1 MSSETNIKEFFE
13 NEKRKGLLR
22 FSTAG
27 SVDDGKSTLIGR
39 LLHDSKSIYED
50 LLASLKAYAGS
61 SEIDLAH
68 LTDGLK
74 AEREQG
80 ITIDVAYRYFSTPKR
95 KFIIADTPGHEQ
107 YTRNMATG
115 ASTADL
121 AIVLIDARNGVIT
134 QSKRHSFISSL
145 LGIPHMV
152 VAVNKMDLV
161 DYSEDRFEEIK
172 KDFTDFSARLGIRD
186 LHYIPVSAL
195 KGDNV
200 VGKGDNMPWYKGA
213 PLLEYLENVHVA
225 SDRNLID
232 LRFPV
237 QYVLRPDLT
246 FRGYCG
252 QISSGVI
259 RRGDKVKILPSE
271 KESRVKT
278 IVSFDGELEYAF
290 APQSVTIVLE
300 DERDISRGDMIVH
313 PHNIPHINRHF
324 EGMLVW
330 MSPEPLGA
338 GREYLIKHTT
348 RYVRTKIDEIR
359 YKVDV
364 NTLHRIPSEQL
375 ELNEIGRVVFTCR
388 QPIYHDSY
396 AKNRSTGNF
405 IIVDL
410 ITNSTVGA
418 GMILDREPSDKLPV
432 NIITEPSQK
441 SKRAKFASSITD
453 EEREK
458 KYAQKPATIWF
469 TGLVS
474 SGKREIAQI
483 LEKKIFDNGGICVV
497 LDGSR
502 MRAGVSSGLD
512 FSNIDTAEHLRRA
525 AETCKIL
532 NDSGLI
538 VICSF
543 VSPSKSVRAQIA
555 EIIGEERYNEIFVDP
570 SPEWCASRDETGL
583 YQKAKEGEVNYLAGV
598 SFPYEKPESAKLAV
612 NPEESSFE
620 DCATKI
626 YNSISHYLRV

>member
-1 MSSETNIKEFFE
+1 MSTEINIKQFFE
-13 NEKRKGLLR
+13 NEERKGLLR

-121 AIVLIDARNGVIT
+121 AVVLIDARNGVII

-161 DYSEDRFEEIK
+161 GYAESRFDEIK

-186 LHYIPVSAL
+186 LHFIPVSAL

-200 VGKGDNMPWYKGA
+200 VEKGDNMPWYKGA
-213 PLLEYLENVHVA
+213 PLLEYLENVHIA

-237 QYVLRPDLT
+237 QYVLRPDLS

-252 QISSGVI
+252 QVSSGVI
-259 RRGDKVKILPSE
+259 KKGDKVKILPSG
-271 KESRVKT
+271 KETRVKS
-278 IVSFDGELEYAF
+278 IVSFDGELGYAF
-290 APQSVTIVLE
+290 APQSVTVVLE
-300 DERDISRGDMIVH
+300 DEIDISRGDMIVH
-313 PHNIPHINRHF
+313 PHNIPHINRHL
-324 EGMLVW
+324 EGMVVW
-330 MSPEPLGA
+330 MGQEPLAVGH
-338 GREYLIKHTT
+338 EYLIKHTT
-348 RYVRTKIDEIR
+348 RHVRAKIDEIR

-364 NTLHRIPSEQL
+364 NTLHRIPSGQL
-375 ELNEIGRVVFTCR
+375 ALNEIGRVVFTCR
-388 QPIYHDSY
+388 QPIYHDPY
-396 AKNRSTGNF
+396 IKNRSTGNF
-405 IIVDL
+405 IVIDL
-410 ITNSTVGA
+410 VTNSTVGA

-432 NIITEPSQK
+432 NITTETSRQ
-441 SKRAKFASSITD
+441 SKRARFASDITP

-458 KYAQKPATIWF
+458 KYAQKPATIWL

-502 MRAGVSSGLD
+502 LRAGISSGLD

-525 AETCKIL
+525 AEICRLL

-555 EIIGEERYNEIFVDP
+555 DIIGEEKYCEILVD
-570 SPEWCASRDETGL
+570 SSLEWCASRDETGL
-583 YQKAKEGEVNYLAGV
+583 YKKAKAGEIDFLAGV
-598 SFPYEKPESAKLAV
+598 SFPYEKSESTKLAV
-612 NPEESSFE
+612 NPEKSSFE
-620 DCATKI
+620 DCANKI
-626 YNSISHYLRV
+626 FNSLR